1 MIRKKALIYGVTS
14 QIGIYLA
21 KYLIENKYTVHGI
34 CKYKKQKELSFLEKN
49 KIHIFSK
56 FNKKKITNLLKKNFD
71 EVYFLEEQISVKSPE
86 IYNSEI
92 SPMKVILDFI
102 VLQKGKKSKLLYRG
116 SNKMYG
122 YINYKKKL
130 SKVNPKK
137 PVNPYELSK
146 FISYEIIK
154 SYRKMFSI
162 PICTAIFF
170 SHEYAMIVNKFHKI
184 LNFKKIEDYAI
195 VPGNKILLWKI

>member
-1 MIRKKALIYGVTS
+1 MIRKKALIYGATC
-14 QIGIYLA
+14 QDGIYLA

-34 CKYKKQKELSFLEKN
+34 CKHKKFKKIKN
-49 KIHIFSK
+49 LNILKKIKVNIFPK
-56 FNKKKITNLLKKNFD
+56 FNKKKLANLLKKNFN
-71 EVYFLEEQISVKSPE
+71 EIYFLGEETSIKNSE
-86 IYNSEI
+86 IYNNEI
-92 SPMKVILDFI
+92 APMKSILDFI

-137 PVNPYELSK
+137 PINPYELSK
-146 FISYEIIK
+146 FISYEVIK

-170 SHEYAMIVNKFHKI
+170 SHEYAMIANKFHKI
-184 LNFKKIEDYAI
+184 LNLKTNYVNCF
-195 VPGNKILLWKI
+195 